1 MTSIT
6 TNVSF
11 NAPSLGGKLQSVAA
25 WVKIALAAKNSRN
38 ALRNLDAAA
47 LADIGLSQSQ
57 AQAEARRPLWDV
69 PSSWTC

>member
-1 MTSIT
+1 MNAMTSIT

-38 ALRNLDAAA
+38 ALRNLDAA
-47 LADIGLSQSQ
+47 GLSQSQ